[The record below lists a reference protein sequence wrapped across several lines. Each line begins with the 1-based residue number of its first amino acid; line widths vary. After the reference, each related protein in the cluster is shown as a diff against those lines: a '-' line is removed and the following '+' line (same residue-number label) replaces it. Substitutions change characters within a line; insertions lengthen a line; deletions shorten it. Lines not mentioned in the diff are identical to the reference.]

1 LNLRFNLSYTQ
12 AEILRNRLDPA
23 LEGKR
28 YPRMP
33 AWRANLL
40 LNYRLSESLD
50 LGGGLRYASKSFGRL
65 DNSDTAR
72 GVYGAQD
79 DYLFVNLKADWR
91 PRPSLRLGLGVENL
105 FNRLAFV

>member
-1 LNLRFNLSYTQ
+1 VRAVIDAQALTLPGGLSLRTFLPVDLVRTRGADLVAKLNDILLPGLNLRFNLSYTQ

-50 LGGGLRYASKSFGRL
+50 LGGGLRYAS
-65 DNSDTAR
+65 
-72 GVYGAQD
+72 
-79 DYLFVNLKADWR
+79 
-91 PRPSLRLGLGVENL
+91 
-105 FNRLAFV
+105 